1 MAEPAISKISVFQ
14 RKAPTLVRSIWSAEV
29 MDDAPLPFST
39 DGGRKRG
46 SANTAAM
53 NSLAPG
59 ETVVDVGC
67 GNGHDV
73 LAAARIVGSAGRV
86 IGIDNSP
93 EKIEQARRDACAAGI
108 SNVTFYLCRID
119 SVPVTAGSVDCI
131 MSHGAING
139 ASNKPAIFREM
150 HRVLRPGG
158 RVMISDV
165 ALKELLP
172 ADVAEALMDSVDGLT
187 GAVEMS
193 TYRNLLHAAGF
204 EQILIAETGDS
215 LSFNSSRAT
224 SGTAAAML
232 ASYGIGLATRD
243 SLFPQ
248 MASDD
253 GLEHYAAVVRVHA
266 VRTADPLPA

>member
-1 MAEPAISKISVFQ
+1 MAEPAISNVSVFQ
-14 RKAPTLVRSIWSAEV
+14 RKAPTLVRPIWPAEL
-29 MDDAPLPFST
+29 MDDAPLPPSG
-39 DGGRKRG
+39 DGGAKRA

-53 NSLAPG
+53 KSLAPG

-67 GNGHDV
+67 GSGHDV

-93 EKIEQARRDACAAGI
+93 EKVEQARRDACAAGI

-119 SVPVTAGSVDCI
+119 SVPVPANSVDCI

-165 ALKELLP
+165 ALKDLLP
-172 ADVAEALMDSVDGLT
+172 ADVAEALIDCVDGLA
-187 GAVEMS
+187 GAVEIS
-193 TYRNLLHAAGF
+193 TYRTLLQAAGF
-204 EQILIAETGDS
+204 EQILIAETGAS

-248 MASDD
+248 MANDD
-253 GLEHYAAVVRVHA
+253 GLEHYAAVVRVYA
-266 VRTADPLPA
+266 VRAADAVPA

>member
-1 MAEPAISKISVFQ
+1 MAEPAISAASVFP
-14 RKAPTLVRSIWSAEV
+14 RKAPTLVRPVWPAEL
-29 MDDAPLPFST
+29 MDDAPLPLSG
-39 DGGRKRG
+39 DGGGRRA

-53 NSLAPG
+53 KSLRPG
-59 ETVVDVGC
+59 ETVVDIGC
-67 GNGHDV
+67 GNGCDV

-93 EKIEQARRDACAAGI
+93 EKIEQARRDACAAGAG
-108 SNVTFYLCRID
+108 NVTFYLCRID
-119 SVPVTAGSVDCI
+119 SVPVPAGSVDCI

-139 ASNKPAIFREM
+139 AGNKPAIFREM

-165 ALKELLP
+165 ALKDLLP
-172 ADVAEALMDSVDGLT
+172 AEVAEALMDCVDGLA
-187 GAVEMS
+187 GAVEIS
-193 TYRNLLHAAGF
+193 TYRSLLQAAGF
-204 EQILIAETGDS
+204 EQILIAETGES
-215 LSFNSSRAT
+215 LSFNSSRAAC
-224 SGTAAAML
+224 GTAAAML

-266 VRTADPLPA
+266 VRAADVVRA